1 MGWNWSV
8 SPLPT
13 KCKNVIVE
21 VSQLKTGTFL
31 FGGLIG
37 FVVGLVVAG
46 VLAIW
51 VYQATP
57 FRAETTP
64 LAKLEPVK
72 PKVEVKPTGQAG
84 ELAKDEKK
92 PDAERIVQPGTT
104 SSLPSAVPATPS
116 TASAA
121 PPAVAGKPAP
131 KTDAAKSDSEPS
143 PSAEP
148 RGRLWL
154 QVGAYVNKQD
164 AESQRA
170 RFAVLGYEAQIQS
183 ADIPDKGTVHR
194 VRVGPYRDPDEAGK
208 VRGDLARQGIEVSVV
223 KP

>member
-1 MGWNWSV
+1 MDTS
-8 SPLPT
+8 
-13 KCKNVIVE
+13 E
-21 VSQLKTGTFL
+21 LKTGTFF

-37 FVVGLVVAG
+37 FVTGLVVAG

-51 VYQATP
+51 IYQSTP
-57 FRAETTP
+57 FRPETAP

-72 PKVEVKPTGQAG
+72 PKVEPPKATGQTG

-92 PDAERIVQPGTT
+92 TEAERIVPPGTRPE
-104 SSLPSAVPATPS
+104 SSATVATASDATVPSASSAPKAVAKAEPSKGATP
-116 TASAA
+116 T
-121 PPAVAGKPAP
+121 P
-131 KTDAAKSDSEPS
+131 EPS

-148 RGRLWL
+148 RNRLWL
-154 QVGAYVNKQD
+154 QVGAYVNRQD

-183 ADIPDKGTVHR
+183 ADVPEKGTVHR

-208 VRGDLARQGIEVSVV
+208 VRGDLARQGIEVTVV
-223 KP
+223 KPQ

>member
-1 MGWNWSV
+1 MEA
-8 SPLPT
+8 P
-13 KCKNVIVE
+13 
-21 VSQLKTGTFL
+21 QLKTGTFL
-31 FGGLIG
+31 FGGLVG

-64 LAKLEPVK
+64 NAKLEPLK
-72 PKVEVKPTGQAG
+72 PKTEPRMEPKPTGRAG
-84 ELAKDEKK
+84 ELAKDENK
-92 PDAERIVQPGTT
+92 PDAERIVQPGTP
-104 SSLPSAVPATPS
+104 SSTLSTPAP
-116 TASAA
+116 A
-121 PPAVAGKPAP
+121 PVVAAGKG
-131 KTDAAKSDSEPS
+131 AAKGDGTKPGDNEPS

-183 ADIPDKGTVHR
+183 AEVPDKGTIHR